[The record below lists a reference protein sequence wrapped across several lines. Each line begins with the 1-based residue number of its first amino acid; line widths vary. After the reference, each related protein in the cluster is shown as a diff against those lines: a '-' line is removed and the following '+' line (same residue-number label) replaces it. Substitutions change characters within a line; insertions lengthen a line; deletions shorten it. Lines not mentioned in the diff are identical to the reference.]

1 MVVFIVA
8 SVKILSMTL
17 TLMLSV
23 DKMTS
28 KSCINH
34 TVRMNLYNKGSLPLS
49 LDLVSRAPVN
59 YSAWEPSVEEIK
71 LLRQNPKRRK
81 LEPGSS
87 VGTWP
92 LSTIIIILK
101 SLFVVY
107 TCTPGYPIYHSIIL
121 LSHYPFSLN
130 HLPLN

>member
-92 LSTIIIILK
+92 LSTIIII
-101 SLFVVY
+101 
-107 TCTPGYPIYHSIIL
+107 
-121 LSHYPFSLN
+121 
-130 HLPLN
+130 